1 MAPTPGQ
8 LHIDRYLTN
17 LSIEFQQTAD
27 SFVAPQVFPIVP
39 VDKQSDRYV
48 IFDRESFWRDNF
60 PERPLGGAA
69 DVDTWTLSD
78 DTYFCVERALAHKYD
93 DRQAANADDPIDL
106 ARMAVQLLTSRAMVN
121 MDRRFMSKYFTS
133 GVWATQW
140 AGVTSN
146 PSAGTSFLRF
156 TESGSDPM
164 RVIDDA
170 KTAIHSTTALMPNRM
185 VVSENVHRVIRNH
198 PAILDRIKYTQ
209 RGTLSNDLLAALF
222 EVDNY
227 IVARSIFN
235 DAKEGAT
242 ADLKYIAPGGQIL
255 LTYAA
260 PAPGLYQPSAGYV
273 FAWRGLLG
281 DQTSPMGTVVQ
292 RGRDDF
298 AHSDHYEIRVA
309 NDMKVVSNELGALL
323 TAAI

>member
-17 LSIEFQQTAD
+17 LSIEFQQAAEN
-27 SFVAPQVFPIVP
+27 FIAPQVFPIVE
-39 VDKQSDRYV
+39 VDKQSDKYV
-48 IFDRESFWRDNF
+48 KFDRDSFWRDNF

-69 DVDTWTLSD
+69 DVDTYTISD

-93 DRQAANADDPIDL
+93 DRQAANADEPIEL
-106 ARMAVQLLTSRAMVN
+106 ARMAVQLLTTRAMVN
-121 MDRRFMSKYFTS
+121 MDRRFVSKYFTDD
-133 GVWATQW
+133 VWATELE
-140 AGVTSN
+140 GKTSS
-146 PSAGTSFLRF
+146 PSTGEFLKF

-185 VVSENVHRVIRNH
+185 IVSEDVHRVVRNH

-209 RGTLSNDLLAALF
+209 RGTLSNDLLASLF
-222 EVDNY
+222 EVDRY
-227 IVARSIFN
+227 IVARSIYN
-235 DAKEGAT
+235 DAKEGAD
-242 ADLKYIAPGGQIL
+242 ADLKYIAPGGKIL

-273 FAWRGLLG
+273 FSWRGLLG

-292 RGRDDF
+292 RGRDDM

-309 NDMKVVSNELGALL
+309 NDMKVVSDELGAYLKDV
-323 TAAI
+323 I

>member
-48 IFDRESFWRDNF
+48 KFDRDSFWRDNF

-78 DTYFCVERALAHKYD
+78 DTYFAVERALAHKYD

-121 MDRRFMSKYFTS
+121 MDRRFMANYFTT
-133 GVWATQW
+133 GVWSTQR
-140 AGVTSN
+140 AGVASN
-146 PSAGTSFLRF
+146 PGSTEFIRF
-156 TESGSDPM
+156 RETGSDPM

-170 KTAIHSTTALMPNRM
+170 KTAIHSTTALMPNVM
-185 VVSENVHRVIRNH
+185 VVSEDVHRTIRNH
-198 PAILDRIKYTQ
+198 PAIIDRIKYTQ
-209 RGTLSNDLLAALF
+209 RGTLSNDLLASLF
-222 EVDNY
+222 EVDRY
-227 IVARSIFN
+227 VVARSIFN
-235 DAKEGAT
+235 DAKEGAA
-242 ADLKYIAPGGQIL
+242 ADFKYIAPANQIL

-281 DQTSPMGTVVQ
+281 DNTSPMGTVVQ

-309 NDMKVVSNELGALL
+309 NDMKVVSEELGALL
-323 TAAI
+323 TAVV